1 MKANKIILALAFIL
15 GGGTLWAQGS
25 LEDYQRAYSMRQ
37 KYGMDKVLNMNV
49 MPESRSTTRGG
60 MAGKEI
66 PPRGC
71 R

>member
-37 KYGMDKVLNMNV
+37 KYGM
-49 MPESRSTTRGG
+49 
-60 MAGKEI
+60 
-66 PPRGC
+66 
-71 R
+71 